1 MNARRILV
9 IDDNAEMRETMS
21 QMLKSA
27 GYEVDLAANGI
38 QGAKL
43 QQASPADL
51 IITDLLMPGK
61 AGLET
66 IIEFRRDFP
75 QVPVIAM
82 SGAPRNG
89 FYLVMADRLGAA
101 RTIEKPFQPKELLTA
116 VQDVLRA

>member
-9 IDDNAEMRETMS
+9 IDDSAEMRDTMGL
-21 QMLKSA
+21 MLKSA

-43 QQASPADL
+43 QQDSPADL

-82 SGAPRNG
+82 SGTPRSG
-89 FYLVMADRLGAA
+89 FYLMMADRLGAA
-101 RTIEKPFQPKELLTA
+101 KTIEKPFQPKELLTA
-116 VQDVLRA
+116 VQDVLGA

>member
-1 MNARRILV
+1 MNACRILV
-9 IDDNAEMRETMS
+9 IDDNAEMRDTMGL
-21 QMLKSA
+21 MLKSA

-82 SGAPRNG
+82 SGTPRGG
-89 FYLVMADRLGAA
+89 FYLVMADGLGAA
-101 RTIEKPFQPKELLTA
+101 KTLEKPFRPNELLTA